1 MSPKILFQGWLHA
14 RPELSDEVLGVT
26 VPPETRTRVEE
37 YTFVVDS
44 LKGVLGTVV
53 LDSATGFMPEW
64 HRLALI
70 LARANWTVVA
80 TDIHPAVLKLQP
92 DPLVQYIWA
101 DSKALPL
108 ETGFA
113 DVATCISTLEHLT
126 TSDALAVVSEMLR
139 CVRPGGKLIIT
150 ADLAP
155 WLPSFFGGSSDDTPI
170 PEDSLCPPVY
180 AVVVEA

>member
-1 MSPKILFQGWLHA
+1 MKILSQGWLSK
-14 RPELSDEVLGVT
+14 RPDLGSTVLGVE

-44 LKGVLGTVV
+44 LKGVLGTVA

-80 TDIHPAVLKLQP
+80 TDIHPDVLTLPP
-92 DPLVQYIWA
+92 DPLVRYIHA
-101 DSKALPL
+101 DSRALPL
-108 ETGFA
+108 PDAFA
-113 DVATCISTLEHLT
+113 DVGTCISTVEHLT
-126 TSDALAVVSEMLR
+126 VSDALAVVSELVR
-139 CVRPGGKLIIT
+139 CVRPGGRLVLT

-155 WLPSFFGGSSDDTPI
+155 WLPAFFGGSTDMTPI
-170 PEDSLCPPVY
+170 PEDTLDPPVY
-180 AVVVEA
+180 AVVVET